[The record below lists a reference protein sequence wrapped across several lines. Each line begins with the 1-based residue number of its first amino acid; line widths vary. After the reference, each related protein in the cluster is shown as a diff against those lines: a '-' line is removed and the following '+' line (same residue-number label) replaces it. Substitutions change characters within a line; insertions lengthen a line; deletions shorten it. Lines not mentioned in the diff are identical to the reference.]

1 MENRE
6 ISMLPEELEAC
17 IKESTISVSNTYE
30 NSSEVLKIGDS
41 VIGTLGNF
49 SVSIGKAKSK
59 KTFNVSAIVAAALA
73 KDKVLLYKSDFPS
86 EKQGILYIDTEQARH
101 HCQKVLNRILRLAK
115 LPENTDPDNL
125 LMLGLRKYTPEQR
138 LAIVEAALNKLP
150 NVGLV
155 IIDGIRDFLYDI
167 NSPSEATKITS
178 KLMQWTD
185 DQQIHIHTILHQNK
199 NDEHARGHIGT
210 ELNNK
215 AETVMQIEVDKNDT
229 TISIVSVIHIR
240 DKEFQPFAFH
250 INQDAL
256 PELVES
262 YTPKEKRVGRPT
274 KEPFNPYR
282 DIPEDVHYSATELAF
297 ANGEING
304 YHELKK
310 ALQNSYTRIGYKI
323 SQGKA
328 VAIISFLQDKGMIAK
343 SNKAYHFMPD
353 NQ

>member
-1 MENRE
+1 
-6 ISMLPEELEAC
+6 
-17 IKESTISVSNTYE
+17 
-30 NSSEVLKIGDS
+30 
-41 VIGTLGNF
+41 
-49 SVSIGKAKSK
+49 
-59 KTFNVSAIVAAALA
+59 
-73 KDKVLLYKSDFPS
+73 
-86 EKQGILYIDTEQARH
+86 
-101 HCQKVLNRILRLAK
+101 
-115 LPENTDPDNL
+115 
-125 LMLGLRKYTPEQR
+125 
-138 LAIVEAALNKLP
+138 
-150 NVGLV
+150 
-155 IIDGIRDFLYDI
+155 
-167 NSPSEATKITS
+167 
-178 KLMQWTD
+178 MQWTD

-229 TISIVSVIHIR
+229 TTSIVSVIHIR
-240 DKEFQPFAFH
+240 DKEFKPFAFH
-250 INQDAL
+250 INQDAI

-310 ALQNSYTRIGYKI
+310 ALQNSYTQIGYKI